1 MESRRPF
8 FYDVTL
14 RDGNQALKKPWNAR
28 QKETIFL
35 QLIKLGVQAIEVGF
49 SGSSDM
55 DFDACRH
62 LALIAPPTVIV
73 AGLARAKEKD
83 ILKVA
88 EALAEASSKRI
99 HTFITFSPFHMENV
113 LKRSPGDV
121 RKIAV
126 EAVGIARNILG
137 DGQEIQFSVEH
148 FGDCSENLPF
158 VIESLQEIAAAGAT
172 VINLSNT
179 VERTRPL
186 KFVEMMKTVF
196 ENLPDGVIP
205 SVHCHNDLG
214 MATATTVESFFA
226 GASQLE
232 CSLNGLGE
240 RAGISSLYEVAM
252 SLYNCGVNVP
262 LDMSR
267 FYETAH
273 LLAGMSRI
281 PIHEKCPL
289 IGSEVL
295 VHRSGI
301 HQDGAGKTRG
311 MKKGAYRTVDPSLIG
326 RDGSE
331 RMKFTSQSGKMAIY
345 EIIHKAGY
353 AITIEDALRILP
365 AARKKAEEMGELPLE
380 VLLNLYINESV
391 KSL

>member
-1 MESRRPF
+1 MVSRRPL

-14 RDGNQALKKPWNAR
+14 RDGNQALKNPWNTR
-28 QKETIFL
+28 QKKTIFL
-35 QLIKLGVQAIEVGF
+35 QLLKLGVQAVEVGF
-49 SGSSDM
+49 SGSSNM
-55 DFDACRH
+55 EFDACRH
-62 LALIAPPTVIV
+62 LASFAPPGVIV

-88 EALAEASSKRI
+88 EALAKANRKRI
-99 HTFITFSPFHMENV
+99 HTFIAFSPFHMENV
-113 LKRSPGDV
+113 LKKSPQDV

-126 EAVGIARNILG
+126 EAVGFARSLLG
-137 DGQEIQFSVEH
+137 ENQEIQFSVEH

-158 VIESLQEIAAAGAT
+158 VIDTLQEIVAAGAT

-196 ENLPDGVIP
+196 ENLPDGVTS

-214 MATATTVESFFA
+214 MATATAVESYFA
-226 GASQLE
+226 GAVQLE

-240 RAGISSLYEVAM
+240 RAEIASLYEVAM
-252 SLYNCGVNVP
+252 SLYNCGVDVP
-262 LDMSR
+262 LDMSG
-267 FYETAH
+267 FYETAR

-289 IGSEVL
+289 MGSDAL

-301 HQDGAGKTRG
+301 NQDGACKTSG
-311 MKKGAYRTVDPSLIG
+311 MKKGAYGTVDPSLIG
-326 RDGSE
+326 RGGSE
-331 RMKFTSQSGKMAIY
+331 RLSFTSQSGKMAIY
-345 EIIHKAGY
+345 EMIRRAGY
-353 AITIEDALRILP
+353 AITIEDAVRILP
-365 AARKKAEEMGELPLE
+365 AARKEAEKMGELPLE
-380 VLLNLYINESV
+380 VLLNLYIKSV
-391 KSL
+391 KSH

>member
-1 MESRRPF
+1 MENRRPF

-14 RDGNQALKKPWNAR
+14 RDGNQALKKPWNA
-28 QKETIFL
+28 QEKETIFL
-35 QLIKLGVQAIEVGF
+35 QLVKLGVQAIEVGF

-55 DFDACRH
+55 DFEACRH
-62 LALIAPPTVIV
+62 LASIAPQQVIV
-73 AGLARAKEKD
+73 AGLARANEKD

-88 EALAEASSKRI
+88 EALVEANSKRI
-99 HTFITFSPFHMENV
+99 HTFIAFSPFHMKNV
-113 LKRSPGDV
+113 LKKSPRDV
-121 RKIAV
+121 RTIAV
-126 EAVGIARNILG
+126 EAVGFARDLLG

-148 FGDCSENLPF
+148 FGDCAENLTF
-158 VIESLQEIAAAGAT
+158 VIESLQEVVAAGAT

-186 KFVEMMKTVF
+186 QFVEMMKTVF
-196 ENLPDGVIP
+196 SNLPEGVIS

-226 GASQLE
+226 GAYQLE
-232 CSLNGLGE
+232 CSLNGLAE

-252 SLYNCGVNVP
+252 SLYNCGIDVP

-273 LLAGMSRI
+273 MLAGMSSI

-289 IGSEVL
+289 IGSDAL

-311 MKKGAYRTVDPSLIG
+311 MKKGAYRTIDPSLIG
-326 RDGSE
+326 RGGE
-331 RMKFTSQSGKMAIY
+331 RMRFTSQSGKMAIY

-391 KSL
+391 KSI